1 MQNASETPAA
11 LAPAGHTLSRSSS
24 SSSLASS
31 APSVASSSSLR
42 SRRSSNLTLDLSS
55 LPPAAG
61 TTGATAAPLPTNTLL
76 FTNLVHPDVFRPD
89 NLETI
94 RDLVSQSATIHSWAP
109 LKSFRRIVA
118 SFYSAED
125 AARVRA
131 VWEGERILGA
141 ACQVYYGRATPLG
154 DPSAAAEAQ
163 RLALPD
169 AGKLFFI
176 SPPPSPPHD
185 WEMRLEGAPNKQVHA
200 EDLADAL
207 AKLRHQAN
215 DDEAETSNEDT
226 KMHDDAA
233 MRSPVSETGAS
244 PVSASATSRAAASSS
259 GAAPVKRTGRSRSST
274 LVIYQPAAHSA
285 HPDLPAIAVEDMTDE
300 GTDEEL
306 NSATWKSST
315 MAVEK
320 PIMDRTARPPV
331 ELMHGA

>member
-1 MQNASETPAA
+1 MDTHASPLAAAAGDA
-11 LAPAGHTLSRSSS
+11 LAPVGHTLSRSSS
-24 SSSLASS
+24 SSTLASS

-55 LPPAAG
+55 IPPLQ
-61 TTGATAAPLPTNTLL
+61 TPSSTASPAPLPTNTLL
-76 FTNLVHPDVFRPD
+76 FTNLVHADIFRPD

-154 DPSAAAEAQ
+154 DATAAGGAEVHH
-163 RLALPD
+163 LALPD

-207 AKLRHQAN
+207 AKLHHQATEPEE
-215 DDEAETSNEDT
+215 DDDV
-226 KMHDDAA
+226 KMQEVPA
-233 MRSPVSETGAS
+233 MRSPESEAGVSPTKGN
-244 PVSASATSRAAASSS
+244 
-259 GAAPVKRTGRSRSST
+259 TGRSRSST
-274 LVIYQPAAHSA
+274 LVIYHPAKHST
-285 HPDLPAIAVEDMTDE
+285 HSDLPAIAVEDMTDAN
-300 GTDEEL
+300 TDEEL
-306 NSATWKSST
+306 NSATWKSSSSSPMT
-315 MAVEK
+315 VEK
-320 PIMDRTARPPV
+320 PILAHTARPPV
-331 ELMHGA
+331 ELMQDA

>member
-1 MQNASETPAA
+1 MDAQASSTLAA
-11 LAPAGHTLSRSSS
+11 GQGHSLSRSSS

-31 APSVASSSSLR
+31 APSVTSSSSLR
-42 SRRSSNLTLDLSS
+42 SRRSSNLTLDLSNLQTS
-55 LPPAAG
+55 SSTTASPA
-61 TTGATAAPLPTNTLL
+61 PVPTNTLL
-76 FTNLVHPDVFRPD
+76 FTNLVHNDIFRPD

-141 ACQVYYGRATPLG
+141 ACQVYYGRQTPL
-154 DPSAAAEAQ
+154 DSNANAAKN
-163 RLALPD
+163 LALPD

-207 AKLRHQAN
+207 AKLHHQA
-215 DDEAETSNEDT
+215 DDVEDT
-226 KMHDDAA
+226 KMNDDIA
-233 MRSPVSETGAS
+233 MRSPESEIGSS
-244 PVSASATSRAAASSS
+244 PTKTQHLRA
-259 GAAPVKRTGRSRSST
+259 GGRSRSST
-274 LVIYQPAAHSA
+274 LVIYQPAEHST
-285 HPDLPAIAVEDMTDE
+285 HSDLPAIAVEDMTDAN
-300 GTDEEL
+300 TDEEL
-306 NSATWKSST
+306 NSATWKSSSSPSPLT
-315 MAVEK
+315 AEK
-320 PIMDRTARPPV
+320 PIMAHTARPPV
-331 ELMHGA
+331 ELMQDA

>member
-1 MQNASETPAA
+1 MQSATETPAA
-11 LAPAGHTLSRSSS
+11 SAPNGGSRSRSSS
-24 SSSLASS
+24 SSSVAS
-31 APSVASSSSLR
+31 SSSSLR
-42 SRRSSNLTLDLSS
+42 SRRSSNLTLDLSN
-55 LPPAAG
+55 LPPVAG
-61 TTGATAAPLPTNTLL
+61 TTGATPAPLPTNTLL
-76 FTNLVHPDVFRPD
+76 FTNLVHPDIFRPD

-154 DPSAAAEAQ
+154 DPTAAAEAQ

-176 SPPPSPPHD
+176 SPPPSPPHG

-207 AKLRHQAN
+207 AKLRHQADDNDNDNDN
-215 DDEAETSNEDT
+215 DDLADV
-226 KMHDDAA
+226 KMQDDDVA
-233 MRSPVSETGAS
+233 MRSPVSEPG
-244 PVSASATSRAAASSS
+244 SASASGPASATAKRS
-259 GAAPVKRTGRSRSST
+259 GRNRSST
-274 LVIYQPAAHSA
+274 LVIYQPTAHSA
-285 HPDLPAIAVEDMTDE
+285 HPDLPAIAVEDMTDA
-300 GTDEEL
+300 GTDEKL
-306 NSATWKSST
+306 NSATWRSNN

-320 PIMDRTARPPV
+320 PIMAHTARPPI
-331 ELMHGA
+331 ELMLDA

>member
-1 MQNASETPAA
+1 MQNAIETPVAAATTGDA
-11 LAPAGHTLSRSSS
+11 LAPASHTLSRSSS

-55 LPPAAG
+55 LPPVNGSTG
-61 TTGATAAPLPTNTLL
+61 TTPAPLPTNTLL
-76 FTNLVHPDVFRPD
+76 FTNLVHVDIFRPD

-131 VWEGERILGA
+131 VWEGERIMGST
-141 ACQVYYGRATPLG
+141 CQVYYGRATPLG
-154 DPSAAAEAQ
+154 DPSAEAQ

-207 AKLRHQAN
+207 AKLRHQA
-215 DDEAETSNEDT
+215 DDAEDEVEET
-226 KMHDDAA
+226 KMQDDVA

-244 PVSASATSRAAASSS
+244 PMSASASTAAAPS
-259 GAAPVKRTGRSRSST
+259 KRAGRSRSST
-274 LVIYQPAAHSA
+274 LVIYQPAEHNAHS
-285 HPDLPAIAVEDMTDE
+285 DLPVIAVDDMTDE
-300 GTDEEL
+300 NTDEEL
-306 NSATWKSST
+306 NSATWKSNT
-315 MAVEK
+315 MTVER
-320 PIMDRTARPPV
+320 PIITHTARPPV
-331 ELMHGA
+331 ELMHDA

>member
-1 MQNASETPAA
+1 MDAQASSTLAA
-11 LAPAGHTLSRSSS
+11 ASLGQHTLSRSSS

-42 SRRSSNLTLDLSS
+42 SRRSSNLTLDLSNLQTS
-55 LPPAAG
+55 SSTSAS
-61 TTGATAAPLPTNTLL
+61 APVPTNTLL
-76 FTNLVHPDVFRPD
+76 FTNLMHADIFRPD

-141 ACQVYYGRATPLG
+141 ACQVYYGRQTPL
-154 DPSAAAEAQ
+154 DNAANAAAKN
-163 RLALPD
+163 LALPD

-207 AKLRHQAN
+207 AKLRHQA
-215 DDEAETSNEDT
+215 DEEVDT
-226 KMHDDAA
+226 KMQEDLA
-233 MRSPVSETGAS
+233 MRSPESENGSS
-244 PVSASATSRAAASSS
+244 PTKTQAQ
-259 GAAPVKRTGRSRSST
+259 PQRTGRSRSST
-274 LVIYQPAAHSA
+274 LVIYQPAEHST
-285 HPDLPAIAVEDMTDE
+285 HSDLPAIAVEDMTDAN
-300 GTDEEL
+300 TDEEL
-306 NSATWKSST
+306 NSATWKASSSSPLT
-315 MAVEK
+315 AEK
-320 PIMDRTARPPV
+320 PIMAHTARPPV
-331 ELMHGA
+331 ELMQDA